1 MNVWRH
7 YRNSLSSLSRAFLWN
22 SVQKN
27 PQTRNGVFR
36 KTTDF
41 DCDSLHS
48 EIAWFC
54 LLWWSRYQ
62 IWVRC
67 IASPYET
74 NFPLVEFNEVQL
86 RRDNSKIICVT
97 LLVVSFLLLDFDPVE
112 LWPAYFVKDLIDVV
126 ILLWLLFGPIASYTF
141 MVTIKEM
148 WSKNIRKPWLSRRP
162 SVFFFH
168 LINLTSLRCVG
179 FPTTAMHFVKL
190 RVMHLVITEP
200 LIDSPLAQVLT
211 DLATVAPFTDCTT
224 ACIQILEWIVHTCT
238 CLGLKLLCINIL
250 NK

>member
-1 MNVWRH
+1 MSPESGPATFQEAVVVV
-7 YRNSLSSLSRAFLWN
+7 SEVLSQKRFNTAASSPIKWEEQFKWYECLKTLSQFSVKSFSRFL
-22 SVQKN
+22 VKFCTKN
-27 PQTRNGVFR
+27 PQTRNDVFR

-54 LLWWSRYQ
+54 LLWWSSYQ

-97 LLVVSFLLLDFDPVE
+97 LLVVSFLLLDFDPEE

-148 WSKNIRKPWLSRRP
+148 WSKNIRKPLLSRRP

-190 RVMHLVITEP
+190 R
-200 LIDSPLAQVLT
+200 
-211 DLATVAPFTDCTT
+211 
-224 ACIQILEWIVHTCT
+224 
-238 CLGLKLLCINIL
+238 
-250 NK
+250 